1 MWKGQ
6 DYWKPKY
13 SEVAAG
19 NKLKVGT
26 VGGVTAGSRA
36 QDNKT
41 EAIQEREGGQK
52 RAFWAKEIARAK
64 ALRQEE
70 YYVPRAPRKLVWFR
84 E

>member
-26 VGGVTAGSRA
+26 VGGSQ
-36 QDNKT
+36 QDPEHRTRLK
-41 EAIQEREGGQK
+41 QYRREREDRKEHSGQ
-52 RAFWAKEIARAK
+52 
-64 ALRQEE
+64 
-70 YYVPRAPRKLVWFR
+70 RKLHVQGP
-84 E
+84 